1 MPTFTYT
8 GIFDHVDIPLLA
20 ITDLAH
26 GAEFDV
32 PTELVDQFTEQPD
45 NFTPTSSKSTT
56 KATTSEG

>member
-8 GIFDHVDIPLLA
+8 GIFDHVDIPLLS
-20 ITDLAH
+20 ITDLAY